1 MPTNKTVIFQGT
13 RRIQRSD
20 SLIYTTVTAAG
31 VSLKAMIDSGSTGC
45 TLSEPAVERLLQHN
59 PDMRRYSADDV
70 VIIGCGGHQVTPS
83 AAYDV
88 EVEVYDCKMVIPVV
102 VVPGQ
107 TDYMILGSNAIKTI
121 IQLMRKA
128 VSYWR
133 LMSEPS
139 SVTDQDSHHFFSLL
153 SNTERCGEV
162 KQYQTRLAH

>member
-1 MPTNKTVIFQGT
+1 M
-13 RRIQRSD
+13 
-20 SLIYTTVTAAG
+20 IYTTVTAAG

-88 EVEVYDCKMVIPVV
+88 EIEVYDCKMVVPMV

-107 TDYMILGSNAIKTI
+107 TDDTILGSNAMKTI
-121 IQLMRKA
+121 MQQAEKEHKTGGC
-128 VSYWR
+128 VS
-133 LMSEPS
+133 LCCSGE
-139 SVTDQDSHHFFSLL
+139 SVSI
-153 SNTERCGEV
+153 
-162 KQYQTRLAH
+162 